1 VCPLFFIGWCE
12 VEFHRGVGMDTGESS
27 ESEEE
32 KIEAKIKEPLL
43 NKLKR
48 ALVRAGDDEAIYNI
62 MLDKPLD
69 TLKLIATLEP
79 KQIKHETDFRIHWV
93 EAPKK
98 EPLPVIDIQVID
110 ELEQIA
116 EEIEDVNG

>member
-1 VCPLFFIGWCE
+1 MGIEEPP
-12 VEFHRGVGMDTGESS
+12 
-27 ESEEE
+27 ESEED
-32 KIEAKIKEPLL
+32 KIREPLL

-62 MLDKPLD
+62 MLNKPLE
-69 TLKLIATLEP
+69 TLKLMATLEP

-98 EPLPVIDIQVID
+98 EPLPVIDVQVID
-110 ELEQIA
+110 ELDQIA